1 MDLPALPA
9 RSDAPTAGEDALAS
23 AAQLRDGLG
32 RLRRDV
38 AASLRLCGRDFGV
51 LGGQLVAAL
60 HSRDRR
66 EQALKLA
73 LEDEQRGRE
82 RLAASLAELRGNL
95 RVLCRVRP
103 PLALEDTGDSSPSGP
118 AVVATETDVTVL
130 TTTRAA
136 KRFAF
141 PRVFDGAA
149 ASPQLF
155 AEVAPLVQAAAD
167 GHHACVFA
175 YGQTGAGKSHTLAGG
190 IDAQDEDQYGIYA
203 RAASLLFEVAAER
216 AQVSDWRV
224 ALQMVEVYNDEIY
237 DLLGDRVSVL
247 HDPTGSAASSPS
259 TPVSNG
265 IHAGATGLMGP
276 SQLAASSSPPVG
288 EIRHG
293 DRGIFLKNVATVT
306 VTTAAQVTAAIARGA
321 STTDRANRAHSVVLL
336 HVTSVSKFDG
346 SKRAGRLALVDLAGS
361 ERLAKTDS
369 FATSAAAQREAQHI
383 NKSLAAVGDVMAAVL
398 AREKHVPYRNSKLTH
413 LLQDSLGGPNN
424 HALLL
429 VHVSPARA
437 DAAETINSLKFAARV
452 SRTPSSGRDQRAEIS
467 KLHGVVRS
475 LSIDL
480 VA

>member
-9 RSDAPTAGEDALAS
+9 RSGAPTAGEDALAS

-32 RLRRDV
+32 RLRRD
-38 AASLRLCGRDFGV
+38 
-51 LGGQLVAAL
+51 
-60 HSRDRR
+60 
-66 EQALKLA
+66 ALKLA

-118 AVVATETDVTVL
+118 AVVATETDVT
-130 TTTRAA
+130 
-136 KRFAF
+136 
-141 PRVFDGAA
+141 
-149 ASPQLF
+149 LF

-175 YGQTGAGKSHTLAGG
+175 YGQTGAGKSHTLAGD
-190 IDAQDEDQYGIYA
+190 IDAQEEDQYGIYA

-259 TPVSNG
+259 TPVGNG

-306 VTTAAQVTAAIARGA
+306 VTTAAQVTAAITRGA
-321 STTDRANRAHSVVLL
+321 SATDRANRAHSVVLL

-475 LSIDL
+475 LSVDP
-480 VA
+480 AA